1 MVFGRNEAQTQTE
14 RKKNGN
20 GNDNVHSSCVFV
32 ILWLAKGF
40 GRDSLACSQ
49 ARYKDFLEHVIQE
62 SREEFGDD
70 IEVP

>member
-1 MVFGRNEAQTQTE
+1 
-14 RKKNGN
+14 
-20 GNDNVHSSCVFV
+20 V

-62 SREEFGDD
+62 SREEFEDD

>member
-14 RKKNGN
+14 RKKMATEMTM
-20 GNDNVHSSCVFV
+20 CILLVF
-32 ILWLAKGF
+32 LWLAKGF